1 MKSQDVKKS
10 NSEAI
15 KNMMD
20 LEGNLSTF
28 HYFAISFNGF
38 GGCKQTLRVLCSES
52 PWHGDFKNNLGFHL
66 ASSVMATH
74 TLFKYSVF

>member
-20 LEGNLSTF
+20 LEANLSNF
-28 HYFAISFNGF
+28 HYYEISFNGF
-38 GGCKQTLRVLCSES
+38 GHSKRTLRAPYWTIV
-52 PWHGDFKNNLGFHL
+52 
-66 ASSVMATH
+66 
-74 TLFKYSVF
+74 